1 MPSCPAG
8 YVEKTD
14 LFGFRTRCVRSST
27 RKARSQKRATATAST
42 KKSRPKVYIPSI
54 KSLARK
60 ACPPGMVERKAYKR
74 KYSNSIR
81 KKGFTVKR
89 SGTTYRVYPKEQSA
103 TVGAACVKDTGA
115 AGPKSIGPL
124 RKGELTKYGYSWRET
139 TEKRHAALNKAIKAY
154 GPLGVFRKL
163 DAVYKLSEHKIP
175 RVAEV
180 FKGDRNWVYRKYKAI
195 QNAVQKK

>member
-1 MPSCPAG
+1 MPSCPSG
-8 YVEKTD
+8 YVEKTN
-14 LFGFRTRCVRSST
+14 LFGFRTQCVRT
-27 RKARSQKRATATAST
+27 RKVRSQRRATAST

-60 ACPPGMVERKAYKR
+60 ACPPGMVERKGYKR

-81 KKGFTVKR
+81 KRGFTVKR

-103 TVGAACVKDTGA
+103 SVAAACVKDTGA

-124 RKGELTKYGYSWRET
+124 RKGELTKYGYSWRQP
-139 TEKRHAALNKAIKAY
+139 TEKRHTALNKAIKVY

-163 DAVYKLSEHKIP
+163 DAIYKLSEHKIS

-180 FKGDRNWVYRKYKAI
+180 FKADRNWVYGKYKSV
-195 QNAVQKK
+195 QNVVQKS

>member
-14 LFGFRTRCVRSST
+14 LFGFRTRCVAT
-27 RKARSQKRATATAST
+27 RKAHSAKKATAST
-42 KKSRPKVYIPSI
+42 KKNRSKVYIPSI

-60 ACPPGMVERKAYKR
+60 ACPPGMIERKGYKR

-81 KKGFTVKR
+81 KRGFTVKR
-89 SGTTYRVYPKEQSA
+89 SGTTYRVYPKAQSA
-103 TVGAACVKDTGA
+103 TVGTSCVKNTGKDV
-115 AGPKSIGPL
+115 PKSIGPL
-124 RKGELTKYGYSWRET
+124 RKGELTKYGYSWRES
-139 TEKRHAALNKAIKAY
+139 TEKRHTALNKAIKDY
-154 GPLGVFRKL
+154 GALGVFRKL

-180 FKGDRNWVYRKYKAI
+180 FKSDRNWVYLKYKSVQNAI
-195 QNAVQKK
+195 QKK

>member
-27 RKARSQKRATATAST
+27 RKARSQKRAAAST
-42 KKSRPKVYIPSI
+42 KKNRPKVYIPSI

-89 SGTTYRVYPKEQSA
+89 SGTTYRVYPKEHSA

-124 RKGELTKYGYSWRET
+124 RKGELTKYGYSWRQP

-180 FKGDRNWVYRKYKAI
+180 FKSDRNWVYGKYKAI
-195 QNAVQKK
+195 QNALHKK